1 MSQVLELKNMATQV
15 VAAQATIN
23 PDHVAWVTM
32 IIAGAIAKAHKVARG
47 DVYRNTMRT
56 LSPVYRAIK
65 EKNNLSGLDAYTKW
79 YELGPTALKA
89 LKKALGN
96 IQVAGAGP

>member
-1 MSQVLELKNMATQV
+1 MSQILELKNMATQV
-15 VAAQATIN
+15 VATQTTIN
-23 PDHVAWVTM
+23 PDHVAWLTM
-32 IIAGAIAKAHKVARG
+32 IMAGAIAKAHKVARG
-47 DVYRNTMRT
+47 DVYRNTARS

-65 EKNNLSGLDAYTKW
+65 ERDGLSGLEAYKKW